1 LDAAIVTGFGWW
13 QLQPEGHYWVVV
25 VVVVALMVMLLL
37 LLLGVAVVTGV
48 CVWEI
53 A

>member
-1 LDAAIVTGFGWW
+1 
-13 QLQPEGHYWVVV
+13 
-25 VVVVALMVMLLL
+25 VVVALMVMLLL